1 MGRYVFKLPDVGEGI
16 AESEIATWRVAVGD
30 VVTEDQP
37 LVDML
42 TEKAAVELPSPVAGK
57 VVELRGQPG
66 DMIAVGSPLVVLEV
80 EGAGNAKEESPKN
93 ESQKNVPSPPV
104 RGGRGQGEGDGGE
117 AAATAPT
124 PASAPA
130 ARPSPPTPLP
140 QAGEGSMSVRKPGEK
155 PIAAPAVR
163 QRARELGIDLRLV
176 AGNGPAGRITHA
188 DLDAHVEGAGR
199 VAASTQAAPR
209 TAVEEIKVIG
219 LRRKIAEAMQRTKQR
234 IPHFAYVEELDVTE
248 LEALRVHLNDTRRP
262 DQPKLTLLPFLLR
275 ALVQVLPRFPQVNA
289 TYDDEAGVVRRYAA
303 VHCGIATQTPNGLVV
318 PVLRHAETLDVW
330 QLATEIRRLAEA
342 ARSGKATR
350 EELSGSS
357 ITITSLGALG
367 GIVST
372 PVINAPEVAI
382 VGVNKL
388 VERAVFRSGAV
399 VPRLTMNLS
408 SSFDHRIVDGFD
420 AAQFIQAVKQQ
431 LEHPATLFMAGGGQ

>member
-30 VVTEDQP
+30 AVAEDQP

-42 TEKAAVELPSPVAGK
+42 TEKAAVEISSPVAGK
-57 VVELRGQPG
+57 VLELRGEPG
-66 DMIAVGSPLVVLEV
+66 DKVPVGGPLVVLDV
-80 EGAGNAKEESPKN
+80 EGAGNAKEE
-93 ESQKNVPSPPV
+93 
-104 RGGRGQGEGDGGE
+104 
-117 AAATAPT
+117 AAPAKAA
-124 PASAPA
+124 PASAQKAAP
-130 ARPSPPTPLP
+130 ARPTATKAKDE
-140 QAGEGSMSVRKPGEK
+140 AGTRGDSTAPAPVAQGVAPRSYRKPGEK
-155 PIAAPAVR
+155 PVAAPAVR
-163 QRARELGIDLRLV
+163 QRARELGVELQYV
-176 AGNGPAGRITHA
+176 QGSGAGGRITHA
-188 DLDAHVEGAGR
+188 DLDAYLQNRGSGPAP
-199 VAASTQAAPR
+199 AARSAPR

-219 LRRKIAEAMQRTKQR
+219 LRRRIAEAMQRAKQR

-248 LEALRVHLNDTRRP
+248 LEALRNHLNETRRP
-262 DQPKLTLLPFLLR
+262 EQPKLTLLPFLLK
-275 ALVQVLPRFPQVNA
+275 ALVRTLPRFPQVNA
-289 TYDDEAGVVRRYAA
+289 TYDDEAGILRRYAA
-303 VHCGIATQTPNGLVV
+303 VHCGVATQTPNGLVV

-330 QLATEIRRLAEA
+330 EMAAEIRRLAEA

-388 VERAVFRSGAV
+388 VERPAFRNGAV

-408 SSFDHRIVDGFD
+408 SSFDHRIVDGYD
-420 AAQFIQAVKQQ
+420 AASFIQAVKTL
-431 LEHPATLFMAGGGQ
+431 LEHPATLFMD